1 MSKTRDIREAVEAEL
16 RFDPLVDS
24 SGVMVKNMD
33 GAVALDGTVPGY
45 PQYLQAAAA
54 ARRVAGVTS
63 VRNHLEVVL
72 PPGDE
77 RDDPLLTT
85 AANDTLARNV
95 TVPAGVEAT
104 ARHGDLTLTGTVSYG
119 SQRAAAEAA
128 VAALTGVRG
137 IRNKIEVN
145 FDTEPAHITIAV
157 QHALARSA
165 LVPDGSDVE
174 AATAANTVTL
184 TGHVRTAAEHDAVV
198 SATWMADGVY
208 AVIDELHVTG

>member
-54 ARRVAGVTS
+54 ARRVA
-63 VRNHLEVVL
+63 
-72 PPGDE
+72 
-77 RDDPLLTT
+77 
-85 AANDTLARNV
+85 
-95 TVPAGVEAT
+95 
-104 ARHGDLTLTGTVSYG
+104 
-119 SQRAAAEAA
+119 
-128 VAALTGVRG
+128 
-137 IRNKIEVN
+137 
-145 FDTEPAHITIAV
+145 
-157 QHALARSA
+157 
-165 LVPDGSDVE
+165 
-174 AATAANTVTL
+174 
-184 TGHVRTAAEHDAVV
+184 AEHDAVV